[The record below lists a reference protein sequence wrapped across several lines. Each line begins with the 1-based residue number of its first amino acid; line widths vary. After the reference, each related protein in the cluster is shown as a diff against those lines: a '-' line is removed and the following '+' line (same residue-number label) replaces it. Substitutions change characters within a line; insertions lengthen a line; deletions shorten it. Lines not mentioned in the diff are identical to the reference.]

1 MLRWFSQNKLP
12 LPKNPWCSTILCFIN
27 KMSASITYNGYIYYN
42 VSSKDI
48 YLSEVAANILTYY
61 YGVLILFKIHF

>member
-1 MLRWFSQNKLP
+1 
-12 LPKNPWCSTILCFIN
+12 
-27 KMSASITYNGYIYYN
+27 MSASITYNGYIYYN

-48 YLSEVAANILTYY
+48 YLSKVAANILTYY